1 MVGRIDSKPIRLRG
15 KREEVPERYCAPQLE
30 EIEKKNMHFLLIL
43 GIIVAIAAVAF
54 ALQNNTTV
62 TVAFGAWSFD
72 SSLAM
77 VLLLALG
84 VGAVIAISLSWPGF
98 IKNLWASSRLRRQVN
113 QLQDDKAMLEQ
124 RVAQLEE
131 ELRRVSPEPVPP
143 EPPRY
148 LGLKS
153 ILIGEKAET
162 PRE

>member
-1 MVGRIDSKPIRLRG
+1 MAVLLYDSLPP
-15 KREEVPERYCAPQLE
+15 VPAISKETER
-30 EIEKKNMHFLLIL
+30 KNMHFLLVL
-43 GIIVAIAAVAF
+43 GIVVAIAAVAF

-62 TVAFGAWSFD
+62 TVAFGAWSFE

-84 VGAVIAISLSWPGF
+84 IGALIAISLSWPGF
-98 IKNLWASSRLRRQVN
+98 IKNLWAGSRLRRQVN
-113 QLQDDKAMLEQ
+113 QLQDDKSMLEQ
-124 RVAQLEE
+124 RIAQLEE
-131 ELRRVSPEPVPP
+131 ELRRVSPEPIPP

-153 ILIGEKAET
+153 ILIGEKAES

>member
-1 MVGRIDSKPIRLRG
+1 
-15 KREEVPERYCAPQLE
+15 
-30 EIEKKNMHFLLIL
+30 MHLLLVL

-54 ALQNNTTV
+54 ALQNNSPV
-62 TVAFGAWSFD
+62 IVAFGVWNFN

-98 IKNLWASSRLRRQVN
+98 IRNLWISSRLRRQVN
-113 QLQDDKAMLEQ
+113 QLQDDKAMLER

-131 ELRRVSPEPVPP
+131 ELRRVSPEPVPE

-153 ILIGEKAET
+153 ILIGDRAENT
-162 PRE
+162 KE

>member
-1 MVGRIDSKPIRLRG
+1 
-15 KREEVPERYCAPQLE
+15 
-30 EIEKKNMHFLLIL
+30 MHFLLVL

-54 ALQNNTTV
+54 ALQNNTVV

-84 VGAVIAISLSWPGF
+84 IGALIAISLSWPAF
-98 IKNLWASSRLRRQVN
+98 IRNSWTSSRLRRQVN
-113 QLQDDKAMLEQ
+113 KLQDDKTMLEQ

-131 ELRRVSPEPVPP
+131 ELRRVSPEPVPS

-153 ILIGEKAET
+153 ILIGDKPESPSE
-162 PRE
+162 

>member
-1 MVGRIDSKPIRLRG
+1 
-15 KREEVPERYCAPQLE
+15 
-30 EIEKKNMHFLLIL
+30 MHFLLIL

-124 RVAQLEE
+124 RIAQLEE

-153 ILIGEKAET
+153 ILIGDKAET

>member
-1 MVGRIDSKPIRLRG
+1 
-15 KREEVPERYCAPQLE
+15 
-30 EIEKKNMHFLLIL
+30 MHLLLVL

-54 ALQNNTTV
+54 ALQNNTIV

-84 VGAVIAISLSWPGF
+84 IGAVIAICLSWPAF
-98 IKNLWASSRLRRQVN
+98 IRNSWASSRLRREVN
-113 QLQDDKAMLEQ
+113 KLQDDKTDLEK

-143 EPPRY
+143 EPSRY

-153 ILIGEKAET
+153 ILIGNKTEG